1 MAFGV
6 YHAWSAMFGRRF
18 ICTLL
23 VPFLQLLAYHIW
35 LLLLIFPASYACTY
49 FGSWKAFR
57 RRGDWRSV
65 TMIFNI
71 SNYFRITDQVTS
83 IYMFGVAN
91 TILEVLYLME
101 GTAHLLTRAVK
112 R

>member
-1 MAFGV
+1 
-6 YHAWSAMFGRRF
+6 
-18 ICTLL
+18 
-23 VPFLQLLAYHIW
+23 
-35 LLLLIFPASYACTY
+35 
-49 FGSWKAFR
+49 
-57 RRGDWRSV
+57 
-65 TMIFNI
+65 MIFNI